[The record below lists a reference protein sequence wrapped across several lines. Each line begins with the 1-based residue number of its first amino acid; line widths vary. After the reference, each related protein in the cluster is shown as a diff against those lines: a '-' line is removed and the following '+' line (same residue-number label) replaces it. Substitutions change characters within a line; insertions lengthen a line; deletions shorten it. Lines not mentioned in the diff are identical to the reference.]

1 VEGAKETV
9 RARRSHLRWPPVYL
23 LTHGLS
29 VRPSRLRSTDRASD
43 AQTGIVTRAI
53 FGPLLANQL
62 AQPVCQRVCQSS
74 IWRCSQCHGFCMTAH
89 DTRAATC
96 FATSLGKS
104 WQLCPRALRWAYCFG
119 GSVGKRIMRTAGQP
133 PLLSSPKGI
142 VLRLCS
148 GERLRPW
155 SSLES
160 AFRGCAAGC
169 SRGAQDPRATRGVF

>member
-119 GSVGKRIMRTAGQP
+119 RSVGKRIMRTAGQP
-133 PLLSSPKGI
+133 PLLSSP
-142 VLRLCS
+142 RD
-148 GERLRPW
+148 R
-155 SSLES
+155 SSPMFRGTVSSVSSPES
-160 AFRGCAAGC
+160 ALERMRCGLLVWRFQ
-169 SRGAQDPRATRGVF
+169 S